1 MVHPTGQLP
10 NGKTLICMMDEE
22 EELDNIIDEC
32 ESSEQYVKAITEWLN
47 ENEYCVE
54 CWQLKE
60 YLKAKGMEEEKM
72 NEDMVAAAPGAPA
85 PGLATLGNVSGM
97 GNPSPPS
104 SAGATNSGFYNSAN
118 NGSGDKF
125 TSLTAGTGA
134 AKNKKAKTVDN
145 YLEFV
150 KKRKK
155 KK

>member
-1 MVHPTGQLP
+1 
-10 NGKTLICMMDEE
+10 MMDEE

-32 ESSEQYVKAITEWLN
+32 GSSEKYVRAVTEWLN
-47 ENEYCVE
+47 ENDYCVE
-54 CWQLKE
+54 GWQLKE
-60 YLKAKGMEEEKM
+60 YLKAKGMDEGKM
-72 NEDMVAAAPGAPA
+72 NEDMVAAAAPA

-104 SAGATNSGFYNSAN
+104 SAGATNSGFYNPAN

-134 AKNKKAKTVDN
+134 ARNKKAKTVDN

-155 KK
+155 K

>member
-1 MVHPTGQLP
+1 
-10 NGKTLICMMDEE
+10 MMDEE

>member
-1 MVHPTGQLP
+1 
-10 NGKTLICMMDEE
+10 
-22 EELDNIIDEC
+22 
-32 ESSEQYVKAITEWLN
+32 
-47 ENEYCVE
+47 
-54 CWQLKE
+54 
-60 YLKAKGMEEEKM
+60 
-72 NEDMVAAAPGAPA
+72 MVAAAPA
-85 PGLATLGNVSGM
+85 PGLSTLGNVSGM
-97 GNPSPPS
+97 GNPAPPS

-134 AKNKKAKTVDN
+134 AKKKAAKTVDN

>member
-1 MVHPTGQLP
+1 MFHPTGQLP

-32 ESSEQYVKAITEWLN
+32 ESSEKYVKAVTEWLN
-47 ENEYCVE
+47 ENDYCVE
-54 CWQLKE
+54 SWQLKE
-60 YLKAKGMEEEKM
+60 YLKAKGMDEDKM
-72 NEDMVAAAPGAPA
+72 NEDMGAAAPAAPA

-104 SAGATNSGFYNSAN
+104 SAGATNSGFYNPAN

-155 KK
+155 K

>member
-1 MVHPTGQLP
+1 
-10 NGKTLICMMDEE
+10 MMDEE

-32 ESSEQYVKAITEWLN
+32 GSSEKYVRAVTEWLN
-47 ENEYCVE
+47 ENDYCVE
-54 CWQLKE
+54 GWQLKE
-60 YLKAKGMEEEKM
+60 YLKAKGMEEGKM
-72 NEDMVAAAPGAPA
+72 NEDMVAAAAPA
-85 PGLATLGNVSGM
+85 PGLSTLGNVTGM

-104 SAGATNSGFYNSAN
+104 SAGATNSGFYNPAN

-134 AKNKKAKTVDN
+134 ARNKKAKTVDN

-155 KK
+155 K

>member
-1 MVHPTGQLP
+1 
-10 NGKTLICMMDEE
+10 MMDEE

-32 ESSEQYVKAITEWLN
+32 GSSKQYVKAVTEWLN
-47 ENEYCVE
+47 ENDYCVE
-54 CWQLKE
+54 GWQLKE
-60 YLKAKGMEEEKM
+60 YLKAKGMEEGKT
-72 NEDMVAAAPGAPA
+72 NEDMVAAAAPA

-104 SAGATNSGFYNSAN
+104 SAGATNSGFYNPAN

-134 AKNKKAKTVDN
+134 ARNKKAKTVDN

-155 KK
+155 K

>member
-1 MVHPTGQLP
+1 MFHPTGKLP

-22 EELDNIIDEC
+22 EELDSIIDGC
-32 ESSEQYVKAITEWLN
+32 GSSEKYVRAVTEWLN
-47 ENEYCVE
+47 ENDYCVE
-54 CWQLKE
+54 GWQLKE
-60 YLKAKGMEEEKM
+60 YLKAKGMDEGKM
-72 NEDMVAAAPGAPA
+72 NEDMVAAAAPA

-104 SAGATNSGFYNSAN
+104 SAGATNSGFYNPAN

-134 AKNKKAKTVDN
+134 ARNKKAKTVDN

-155 KK
+155 K

>member
-1 MVHPTGQLP
+1 MFHPTGQLP

-22 EELDNIIDEC
+22 EELDNIIDDC
-32 ESSEQYVKAITEWLN
+32 ESSEQYVKAVTEWLN
-47 ENEYCVE
+47 ENDYCVE
-54 CWQLKE
+54 CWQMKE

-72 NEDMVAAAPGAPA
+72 NEDMVAAAPA

-97 GNPSPPS
+97 GNPAPPS
-104 SAGATNSGFYNSAN
+104 SAGATNSGFHDSSN

-125 TSLTAGTGA
+125 TSLTTGTGA
-134 AKNKKAKTVDN
+134 AKKKAAKTVDN

>member
-1 MVHPTGQLP
+1 MFHPTGQLP

-32 ESSEQYVKAITEWLN
+32 ESSKQYVKAITEWLN
-47 ENEYCVE
+47 EKEYCVE
-54 CWQLKE
+54 CWQMKE

-72 NEDMVAAAPGAPA
+72 NEDMVAAAPA

-97 GNPSPPS
+97 GNPSTPS
-104 SAGATNSGFYNSAN
+104 AAGATNSGFYNSAN

>member
-1 MVHPTGQLP
+1 
-10 NGKTLICMMDEE
+10 MMDEE

-32 ESSEQYVKAITEWLN
+32 ESSEKYVKAVTEWLN
-47 ENEYCVE
+47 ENDYCVE
-54 CWQLKE
+54 SWQLKE
-60 YLKAKGMEEEKM
+60 YLKAKGMDEDKM
-72 NEDMVAAAPGAPA
+72 NEDMGAAAPAAPA

-97 GNPSPPS
+97 GNPSPPNA
-104 SAGATNSGFYNSAN
+104 AGATNSGFYNSAN

-155 KK
+155 K

>member
-1 MVHPTGQLP
+1 MFHPTGQLP

-32 ESSEQYVKAITEWLN
+32 ESSEQYVKAVTEWLN
-47 ENEYCVE
+47 ENNYCVE
-54 CWQLKE
+54 SWQLKE
-60 YLKAKGMEEEKM
+60 YLKAKGMSEDMM
-72 NEDMVAAAPGAPA
+72 NEDMVAAAPA

-104 SAGATNSGFYNSAN
+104 AAGATNSGFYNPAN
-118 NGSGDKF
+118 TGSGDKF

-134 AKNKKAKTVDN
+134 ARYKKSKTVDN

-155 KK
+155 K

>member
-1 MVHPTGQLP
+1 MFHPTGQLP

-32 ESSEQYVKAITEWLN
+32 ESSEQYVKAVTEWLN
-47 ENEYCVE
+47 ENDYCVE
-54 CWQLKE
+54 NWQLKE
-60 YLKAKGMEEEKM
+60 YLKAKGMDEDKM
-72 NEDMVAAAPGAPA
+72 NEDMGAAAPAAPA

-104 SAGATNSGFYNSAN
+104 SAGATNSGFYDSSN

-134 AKNKKAKTVDN
+134 AKNKKAKTVDS
-145 YLEFV
+145 YLEFI

-155 KK
+155 K

>member
-1 MVHPTGQLP
+1 MFHPTGKLP

-22 EELDNIIDEC
+22 EELDSIIDEC
-32 ESSEQYVKAITEWLN
+32 GSSKQYVKAVTEWLN
-47 ENEYCVE
+47 ENDYCVE

-60 YLKAKGMEEEKM
+60 YLKAKGMEEGKM
-72 NEDMVAAAPGAPA
+72 NEDMVAAAAPA

-104 SAGATNSGFYNSAN
+104 SAGATNSGFYNPGN

-134 AKNKKAKTVDN
+134 ARNKKAKTVDN

-155 KK
+155 K

>member
-1 MVHPTGQLP
+1 
-10 NGKTLICMMDEE
+10 MMDEE
-22 EELDNIIDEC
+22 ENLDDIIDEC
-32 ESSEQYVKAITEWLN
+32 GSSEQYVKAITEWLS
-47 ENEYCVE
+47 ENDYCVE

-60 YLKAKGMEEEKM
+60 YLKAKGMDEDKM
-72 NEDMVAAAPGAPA
+72 NEDMVAAAPA

-97 GNPSPPS
+97 GNPSSPS
-104 SAGATNSGFYNSAN
+104 AAGATNSGFYNPAN

-134 AKNKKAKTVDN
+134 AKNKKTKTVDN

-155 KK
+155 K

>member
-1 MVHPTGQLP
+1 
-10 NGKTLICMMDEE
+10 MMDEE
-22 EELDNIIDEC
+22 VNLDDIIDEC
-32 ESSEQYVKAITEWLN
+32 GSSEQYVKAITEWLS
-47 ENEYCVE
+47 ENDYCVE

-60 YLKAKGMEEEKM
+60 YLKAKGMDEDKM
-72 NEDMVAAAPGAPA
+72 NEDMVAAAPA

-104 SAGATNSGFYNSAN
+104 SAGATNSGFYNPAN

-125 TSLTAGTGA
+125 TSLTVGTGA
-134 AKNKKAKTVDN
+134 AKKKKAKTIDN

-155 KK
+155 K

>member
-1 MVHPTGQLP
+1 
-10 NGKTLICMMDEE
+10 MMDEE

-32 ESSEQYVKAITEWLN
+32 GSSEKYVRAVTEWLN
-47 ENEYCVE
+47 ENDYCVE
-54 CWQLKE
+54 GWQLKE
-60 YLKAKGMEEEKM
+60 YLKAKGMEEGKM
-72 NEDMVAAAPGAPA
+72 NEDMVAAAAPA
-85 PGLATLGNVSGM
+85 PGLSTLGNVSGM

-104 SAGATNSGFYNSAN
+104 SAGATNSGFYNPAN

-134 AKNKKAKTVDN
+134 ARNKKAKTVDN

-155 KK
+155 K

>member
-1 MVHPTGQLP
+1 MFHPTGQLP

-22 EELDNIIDEC
+22 EELDDIIYDC
-32 ESSEQYVKAITEWLN
+32 ESSEQYVKAVTEWLN
-47 ENEYCVE
+47 ENDYCVE

-60 YLKAKGMEEEKM
+60 YLKAKGMDEDKM
-72 NEDMVAAAPGAPA
+72 NEDMGAAAPA

-104 SAGATNSGFYNSAN
+104 SAGATNSGFYDSTN

-134 AKNKKAKTVDN
+134 AKKKKAKTVDN

-155 KK
+155 K